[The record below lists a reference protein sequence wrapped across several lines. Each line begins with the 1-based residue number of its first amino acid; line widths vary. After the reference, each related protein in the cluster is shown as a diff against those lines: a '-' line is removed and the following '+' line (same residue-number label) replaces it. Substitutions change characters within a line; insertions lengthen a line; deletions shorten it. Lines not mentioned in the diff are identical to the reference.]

1 VAHPQRRPS
10 VNGRRQTVYNNVCPP
25 LALTY
30 DDVLLVPSRSAVAS
44 RRDVDT
50 STRLTRQLRLN
61 IPIVAANMDT
71 VTEARMARAMAR
83 EGGIGVIHRFMPV
96 EQEAAEVQRVKRP
109 EEAIGGRQLHTIS
122 PHRKV
127 GDAITLMGRHN
138 VNSLLVVGDSDRL
151 LGIITSRDVLF
162 AEDTSQPIDR
172 VMTGGEQLV
181 TAPVGTRLE
190 EARRILHEHRLEKL
204 PLVDNT
210 GHLRGL
216 ITARDVLRL
225 TEHPNAARDAQG
237 RLLVGAAIGAVGDYM
252 ARAEALVAADVDI
265 LVVDI
270 AHGHSEHALRATR
283 EVKDAFP
290 SVQLIAG
297 NVATA
302 EGVRDLS
309 EAGADAIKVGVGPGA
324 ACSTRVVA
332 GVGVP
337 QLTALF
343 DCVATASELD
353 VPIVADGGVR
363 TSGDLTKAL
372 AAGAETVMVGSLL
385 AGTEESPGRTV
396 LRNGVRYKV
405 YRGMAS
411 EGAAESRRQ
420 RESSEDVLDEL
431 AAAVVPEGV
440 EAVVPYRGSL
450 AEVMYQHVGGLR
462 SGMSY
467 LNARCLA
474 ELRSNARFVRMTE
487 AGRAESHPHDLTYV
501 E

>member
-1 VAHPQRRPS
+1 MHDNA
-10 VNGRRQTVYNNVCPP
+10 CPP

-30 DDVLLVPSRSAVAS
+30 DDVLLVPRRSGVAS

-50 STRLTRQLRLN
+50 CTRLTRELRLN
-61 IPIVAANMDT
+61 IPIVSANMDT

-83 EGGIGVIHRFMPV
+83 EGGIGVIHRFMPI

-109 EEAIGGRQLHTIS
+109 EETVGGRHLHTIA
-122 PHRKV
+122 PTRLL
-127 GDAITLMGRHN
+127 GEAITLMGRHN
-138 VNSLLVVGDSDRL
+138 VNSLLVVGETDRL
-151 LGIITSRDVLF
+151 LGIVTSRDVLF
-162 AEDTSQPIDR
+162 AEDPSQPVAQ

-204 PLVDNT
+204 PLVDST

-216 ITARDVLRL
+216 ITARDVLRV
-225 TEHPNAARDAQG
+225 TENPMAARDGQG
-237 RLLVGAAIGAVGDYM
+237 RLLVGAAIGAVGDYLE
-252 ARAEALVAADVDI
+252 RAEALVSAEVDV

-270 AHGHSEHALRATR
+270 AHGHSEHALNATR
-283 EVKDAFP
+283 RVKEAFP
-290 SVQLIAG
+290 QVQLIAG

-302 EGVRDLS
+302 QGTRDLA
-309 EAGADAIKVGVGPGA
+309 EAGADGVKVGVGPGA
-324 ACSTRVVA
+324 ACSTRIVA

-343 DCVATASELD
+343 DCVAAAAELD
-353 VPIVADGGVR
+353 LPIIADGGVR
-363 TSGDLTKAL
+363 SSGDLTKAL

-396 LRNGVRYKV
+396 LRNGGRYKV

-411 EGAAESRRQ
+411 LGASEARRQ
-420 RESSEDVLDEL
+420 RQTSEDLLDEL

-440 EAVVPYRGSL
+440 EAVVQYRGSVADVL
-450 AEVMYQHVGGLR
+450 YQHVGGLR

-467 LNARCLA
+467 LDARNLND
-474 ELRSNARFVRMTE
+474 LRRNARFVRMTD
-487 AGRAESHPHDLTYV
+487 AGRAESEPHDLTFV
-501 E
+501 D

>member
-1 VAHPQRRPS
+1 MYSEAF
-10 VNGRRQTVYNNVCPP
+10 PP

-30 DDVLLVPSRSAVAS
+30 DDVLLVPCRSSVTS

-50 STRLTRQLRLN
+50 STRLTRGLRLN
-61 IPIVAANMDT
+61 IPIVSANMDT

-83 EGGIGVIHRFMPV
+83 EGGIGVIHRFMPI
-96 EQEAAEVQRVKRP
+96 EHEAAEIQRVKRP
-109 EEAIGGRQLHTIS
+109 EEAVGGRHLPTTARTSTI
-122 PHRKV
+122 R
-127 GDAITLMGRHN
+127 DAITLMGCHDANR
-138 VNSLLVVGDSDRL
+138 LLVVGDTDRL
-151 LGIITSRDVLF
+151 LGIVTSRDVLF
-162 AEDTSQPIDR
+162 AEDTAQSVERI
-172 VMTGGEQLV
+172 MTGGEQLV

-190 EARRILHEHRLEKL
+190 QARRILHEHRLEKL
-204 PLVDNT
+204 PLVDAT

-225 TEHPNAARDAQG
+225 TENPNAARDGQG

-252 ARAEALVAADVDI
+252 ERADALVAAEVDV

-270 AHGHSEHALRATR
+270 AHGHSEHALQATR
-283 EVKDAFP
+283 RVKDAFP
-290 SVQLIAG
+290 QVQLIAG
-297 NVATA
+297 NVATRDGA
-302 EGVRDLS
+302 RDLA

-324 ACSTRVVA
+324 ACSTRIVA

-343 DCVATASELD
+343 DCVAAAAELD
-353 VPIVADGGVR
+353 VPVIADGGVR
-363 TSGDLTKAL
+363 NSGDLTKAL
-372 AAGAETVMVGSLL
+372 AAGASTVMIGSLL

-396 LRNGVRYKV
+396 LRNGSRYKV

-411 EGAAESRRQ
+411 LGAAEARRQ
-420 RESSEDVLDEL
+420 RESSEDVLDEV

-450 AEVMYQHVGGLR
+450 SDVLFQQVGGLR

-467 LNARCLA
+467 VNARSLA
-474 ELRSNARFVRMTE
+474 ELRRNARFVRMTD
-487 AGRAESHPHDLTYV
+487 AGRAESNPHDLTFV

>member
-1 VAHPQRRPS
+1 MHEYA
-10 VNGRRQTVYNNVCPP
+10 CPP

-30 DDVLLVPSRSAVAS
+30 DDVLLVPCRSSVAS

-50 STRLTRQLRLN
+50 STRLTRDLRLN

-83 EGGIGVIHRFMPV
+83 EGGIGVIHRFMTI

-109 EEAIGGRQLHTIS
+109 EQAVGGRHLHTIAPTRS
-122 PHRKV
+122 L
-127 GDAITLMGRHN
+127 GEAITLMGRHN
-138 VNSLLVVGDSDRL
+138 VNSLLVVGENERL
-151 LGIITSRDVLF
+151 LGIVTSRDVLF
-162 AEDTSQPIDR
+162 AEDPSQPVERI
-172 VMTGGEQLV
+172 MTGGEHLV

-204 PLVDNT
+204 PLVDDT

-225 TEHPNAARDAQG
+225 TEHPKAARDGQG

-252 ARAEALVAADVDI
+252 ERAQALVDAEVDV

-270 AHGHSEHALRATR
+270 AHGHSEHALIATR
-283 EVKDAFP
+283 SVKDAFP
-290 SVQLIAG
+290 NVQLISG

-302 EGVRDLS
+302 EGTRDLV
-309 EAGADAIKVGVGPGA
+309 EAGADGVKVGVGPGA
-324 ACSTRVVA
+324 ACSTRIVA

-337 QLTALF
+337 QLTAVF
-343 DCVATASELD
+343 DCVAAAAELG
-353 VPIVADGGVR
+353 VPVIADGGVR
-363 TSGDLTKAL
+363 SSGDLTKAL
-372 AAGAETVMVGSLL
+372 AAGAETAMIGSLL

-396 LRNGVRYKV
+396 VRNGARYKV

-411 EGAAESRRQ
+411 QGAADARRQ
-420 RESSEDVLDEL
+420 RETSQDVLDEL
-431 AAAVVPEGV
+431 AASVVPEGV
-440 EAVVPYRGSL
+440 EAVVEYRGSL
-450 AEVMYQHVGGLR
+450 ADVLYQQVGGLR

-467 LNARCLA
+467 LNARSLDD
-474 ELRSNARFVRMTE
+474 LRRNARFVRMTD
-487 AGRAESHPHDLTYV
+487 AGRAESQPHDLRYV
-501 E
+501 D

>member
-1 VAHPQRRPS
+1 MHS
-10 VNGRRQTVYNNVCPP
+10 EGCFP

-30 DDVLLVPSRSAVAS
+30 EDVLLVPCRSAVAS

-50 STRLTRQLRLN
+50 GTRLTRDLRLN
-61 IPIVAANMDT
+61 IPIVSANMDT

-83 EGGIGVIHRFMPV
+83 EGGIGIIHRFMPI
-96 EQEAAEVQRVKRP
+96 EQEAAEIQRVKRP
-109 EEAIGGRQLHTIS
+109 EEAVGGRQLHTIA
-122 PHRKV
+122 PTRTLAEAMK
-127 GDAITLMGRHN
+127 LMGRHN
-138 VNSLLVVGDSDRL
+138 VNSLLVVGEADRL
-151 LGIITSRDVLF
+151 LGIVTSRDVLF
-162 AEDTSQPIDR
+162 AEDPSQPVERI
-172 VMTGGEQLV
+172 MTGGEQLV

-190 EARRILHEHRLEKL
+190 QARRVLHEHRLEKL
-204 PLVDNT
+204 PLVGDT

-225 TEHPNAARDAQG
+225 TEHPNAARDSQG

-252 ARAEALVAADVDI
+252 ERAQALVAAEVDV

-283 EVKDAFP
+283 RVKDAFP
-290 SVQLIAG
+290 DVQLIAG

-302 EGVRDLS
+302 EGTHDLA

-324 ACSTRVVA
+324 ACSTRIVA

-343 DCVATASELD
+343 DCVAAAAELG

-363 TSGDLTKAL
+363 NSGDLTKAL

-396 LRNGVRYKV
+396 LRSGGRFKV

-411 EGAAESRRQ
+411 LGAAEARLQ
-420 RESSEDVLDEL
+420 RETSEDVLDEL

-450 AEVMYQHVGGLR
+450 SDVLYQQVGGLR

-467 LNARCLA
+467 LNARTLP
-474 ELRSNARFVRMTE
+474 ELRANARFVRMTD
-487 AGRAESHPHDLTYV
+487 AGR
-501 E
+501 

>member
-1 VAHPQRRPS
+1 MHE
-10 VNGRRQTVYNNVCPP
+10 NVCPP

-30 DDVLLVPSRSAVAS
+30 DDVLLVPCRSGVRS

-50 STRLTRQLRLN
+50 ATRLTRDLRLK

-71 VTEARMARAMAR
+71 VTEARMARAKAR
-83 EGGIGVIHRFMPV
+83 EGGIGVIHRFMPI
-96 EQEAAEVQRVKRP
+96 EQEVAEVQRVKRP
-109 EEAIGGRQLHTIS
+109 EQTAGGRQLHTIA
-122 PHRKV
+122 PTRTL
-127 GDAITLMGRHN
+127 GEAITLMGRHN
-138 VNSLLVVGDSDRL
+138 VNSLLVVGENERL
-151 LGIITSRDVLF
+151 LGIVTSRDVLF
-162 AEDTSQPIDR
+162 AGDQSQPVER
-172 VMTGGEQLV
+172 LMTGGEQLI
-181 TAPVGTRLE
+181 TAPVETRLE
-190 EARRILHEHRLEKL
+190 EARRILHEHRLENL
-204 PLVDNT
+204 PLVDAAGN
-210 GHLRGL
+210 LRGL

-225 TEHPNAARDAQG
+225 SEHPNAARDSQG

-252 ARAEALVAADVDI
+252 ERAQALVDAEVDV

-283 EVKDAFP
+283 KVKDAFP

-302 EGVRDLS
+302 EGTRDLA
-309 EAGADAIKVGVGPGA
+309 EAGADAVKVGVGPGA
-324 ACSTRVVA
+324 ACSTRIVA

-343 DCVATASELD
+343 DCVPVAAELD
-353 VPIVADGGVR
+353 VPIIADGGVR
-363 TSGDLTKAL
+363 NSGDLTKAL

-396 LRNGVRYKV
+396 MRNGGRYKV

-411 EGAAESRRQ
+411 LGASETRRQ
-420 RESSEDVLDEL
+420 RESSEDLLDEL

-440 EAVVPYRGSL
+440 EAVVEYRGSL
-450 AEVMYQHVGGLR
+450 ADVLYQQVGGLR

-467 LNARCLA
+467 LNARSLA
-474 ELRSNARFVRMTE
+474 ELRRNARFVRMTD
-487 AGRAESHPHDLTYV
+487 AGRAESQPHDVLPTPFS
-501 E
+501 

>member
-1 VAHPQRRPS
+1 MPLPER
-10 VNGRRQTVYNNVCPP
+10 CPP

-30 DDVLLVPSRSAVAS
+30 DDVLLVPCRSAVTS

-50 STRLTRQLRLN
+50 STRLTRELRLN
-61 IPIVAANMDT
+61 IPIIAANMDT

-83 EGGIGVIHRFMPV
+83 EGGIGVIHRFMPI

-138 VNSLLVVGDSDRL
+138 VNSLLVVGDGDRL
-151 LGIITSRDVLF
+151 LGIVTSRDVLF
-162 AEDTSQPIDR
+162 AEDTSHPIDR
-172 VMTGGEQLV
+172 VMTGGDHLV

-204 PLVDNT
+204 PLVDDT

-237 RLLVGAAIGAVGDYM
+237 RLLVGAAIGAVGDFLP
-252 ARAEALVAADVDI
+252 RAEALVAAEVDV

-283 EVKDAFP
+283 EVKRAFP
-290 SVQLIAG
+290 HVQLIAG

-302 EGVRDLS
+302 DGVRDLAD
-309 EAGADAIKVGVGPGA
+309 AGADAIKVGVGPGA
-324 ACSTRVVA
+324 ACSTRIVA

-343 DCVATASELD
+343 DCVAVADELD
-353 VPIVADGGVR
+353 LPIIADGGVR

-372 AAGAETVMVGSLL
+372 AAGAATVMVGSLL

-396 LRNGVRYKV
+396 LRNGMRYKV

-411 EGAAESRRQ
+411 EGASESRRV

-450 AEVMYQHVGGLR
+450 AEVLYQHVGGLR

-467 LNARCLA
+467 LNARCLS
-474 ELRSNARFVRMTE
+474 ELRRNARFVRMTD
-487 AGRAESHPHDLTYV
+487 AGRAESRPHDLTYV

>member
-1 VAHPQRRPS
+1 MYENA
-10 VNGRRQTVYNNVCPP
+10 CPP

-30 DDVLLVPSRSAVAS
+30 DDVLLVPCRSGVTS

-50 STRLTRQLRLN
+50 STRLTRDLRLN
-61 IPIVAANMDT
+61 IPIVSANMDT

-83 EGGIGVIHRFMPV
+83 EGGIGVIHRFMPI

-109 EEAIGGRQLHTIS
+109 EETVGGRHLHTIA
-122 PHRKV
+122 PTRTL
-127 GDAITLMGRHN
+127 GEAIKLMGRHN
-138 VNSLLVVGDSDRL
+138 VNSLLVVGENDRL
-151 LGIITSRDVLF
+151 LGIVTSRDVLF
-162 AEDTSQPIDR
+162 AEDPSQPVERI
-172 VMTGGEQLV
+172 MTGGEHLV

-190 EARRILHEHRLEKL
+190 QARRILHEHRLEKL
-204 PLVDNT
+204 PLVDST

-225 TEHPNAARDAQG
+225 TEHPKAARDSQG

-252 ARAEALVAADVDI
+252 ERAQALVEAEVDV

-283 EVKDAFP
+283 HVKDAFP
-290 SVQLIAG
+290 DVQLIGG
-297 NVATA
+297 NVATG
-302 EGVRDLS
+302 EGTRDLAD
-309 EAGADAIKVGVGPGA
+309 AGADAIKVGVGPGA

-337 QLTALF
+337 QLTAVF
-343 DCVATASELD
+343 DCVAAAAQLGLP
-353 VPIVADGGVR
+353 VIADGGVR
-363 TSGDLTKAL
+363 NSGDLTKAL
-372 AAGAETVMVGSLL
+372 AAGAETAMVGSLL

-396 LRNGVRYKV
+396 LRNGVRFKV

-411 EGAAESRRQ
+411 LGAVEARRQ

-440 EAVVPYRGSL
+440 EAVVDYRGSVADL
-450 AEVMYQHVGGLR
+450 LYQQVGGLR

-467 LNARCLA
+467 LNARTM
-474 ELRSNARFVRMTE
+474 EDLRRNARFVRMSD
-487 AGRAESHPHDLTYV
+487 AGRAESKPHDLRYV
-501 E
+501 D

>member
-1 VAHPQRRPS
+1 MLDNA
-10 VNGRRQTVYNNVCPP
+10 CPP

-30 DDVLLVPSRSAVAS
+30 DDVLLVPCRSGVAS

-50 STRLTRQLRLN
+50 GTRLTRQLRLN

-83 EGGIGVIHRFMPV
+83 EGGIGVIHRFMPI

-109 EEAIGGRQLHTIS
+109 EESVGGRQLHTIA
-122 PHRKV
+122 PMRTV

-138 VNSLLVVGDSDRL
+138 VNSLLVVGENDRL
-151 LGIITSRDVLF
+151 LGIVTSRDVLF
-162 AEDTSQPIDR
+162 AEDPTQPVERI
-172 VMTGGEQLV
+172 MTGGEQLV

-190 EARRILHEHRLEKL
+190 QARRVLHEHRLEKL
-204 PLVDNT
+204 PLVDET

-225 TEHPNAARDAQG
+225 TEHPQAARDSQG

-252 ARAEALVAADVDI
+252 ERAAALVDAGVDV

-270 AHGHSEHALRATR
+270 AHGHSEHALYATR
-283 EVKDAFP
+283 CVKDAFP
-290 SVQLIAG
+290 DVALISG

-302 EGVRDLS
+302 EGARDLIA
-309 EAGADAIKVGVGPGA
+309 AGADAIKVGVGPGA
-324 ACSTRVVA
+324 ACSTRIVA

-343 DCVATASELD
+343 ECVAAASEAD
-353 VPIVADGGVR
+353 VPVIADGGVR

-372 AAGAETVMVGSLL
+372 AAGAETVMVGSVL

-396 LRNGVRYKV
+396 VRNGARYKV

-411 EGAAESRRQ
+411 VGASEARRQ
-420 RESSEDVLDEL
+420 RETSEDVLDEL

-440 EAVVPYRGSL
+440 EAVVQYRGSVADVL
-450 AEVMYQHVGGLR
+450 YQHVGGLR

-467 LNARCLA
+467 LNARTLID
-474 ELRSNARFVRMTE
+474 LRRNARFVRMTD
-487 AGRAESHPHDLTYV
+487 AGRAESQPHDLTFV
-501 E
+501 DN

>member
-1 VAHPQRRPS
+1 MHPEA
-10 VNGRRQTVYNNVCPP
+10 YPP

-30 DDVLLVPSRSAVAS
+30 DDVLLVPCRSGVVS

-50 STRLTRQLRLN
+50 STRLTRDLRLN
-61 IPIVAANMDT
+61 IPVVSANMDT

-83 EGGIGVIHRFMPV
+83 EGGIGIIHRFMPI
-96 EQEAAEVQRVKRP
+96 EQEAAEIQRVKRP
-109 EEAIGGRQLHTIS
+109 EEAVGGRQLHTIAPS
-122 PHRKV
+122 RTV
-127 GDAITLMGRHN
+127 GEAMTLMGRHN
-138 VNSLLVVGDSDRL
+138 VNSLLVVGEGDRL
-151 LGIITSRDVLF
+151 LGIVTSRDVLF
-162 AEDTSQPIDR
+162 AEDPSQSVER
-172 VMTGGEQLV
+172 LMTGGEQLV

-190 EARRILHEHRLEKL
+190 QARRILHEHRLEKL
-204 PLVDNT
+204 PLVDAT

-225 TEHPNAARDAQG
+225 TEHPNAARDSQG
-237 RLLVGAAIGAVGDYM
+237 RLLVGAAIGAVGDYLE
-252 ARAEALVAADVDI
+252 RADALVAAEVDV

-270 AHGHSEHALRATR
+270 AHGHAEHALRATR
-283 EVKDAFP
+283 RVKDAFP
-290 SVQLIAG
+290 DVQLIAG

-302 EGVRDLS
+302 EGARDLA

-324 ACSTRVVA
+324 ACSTRLVA

-343 DCVATASELD
+343 DCVAAMAEMGL
-353 VPIVADGGVR
+353 PIIADGGVR

-372 AAGAETVMVGSLL
+372 AAGAETVMIGSLL

-396 LRNGVRYKV
+396 LRGGGRFKV

-411 EGAAESRRQ
+411 LGAADARRQ
-420 RESSEDVLDEL
+420 RETSEDMLDEL

-440 EAVVPYRGSL
+440 EAVVPFRGSL
-450 AEVMYQHVGGLR
+450 SDVLYQQVGGLR

-467 LNARCLA
+467 LNARTLL
-474 ELRSNARFVRMTE
+474 ELRANARFVRMTD
-487 AGRAESHPHDLTYV
+487 AGRAESRPHDVTYV
-501 E
+501 D

>member
-1 VAHPQRRPS
+1 MHENA
-10 VNGRRQTVYNNVCPP
+10 CPP

-30 DDVLLVPSRSAVAS
+30 DDVLLVPCRSAVAS

-83 EGGIGVIHRFMPV
+83 EGGIGVIHRFMPID
-96 EQEAAEVQRVKRP
+96 QEAAEVQRVKRP
-109 EEAIGGRQLHTIS
+109 EETVGGRHLHTIA
-122 PHRKV
+122 PTRTI
-127 GDAITLMGRHN
+127 GEATTLMGRHN
-138 VNSLLVVGDSDRL
+138 VNSLLVVGENDRL
-151 LGIITSRDVLF
+151 LGIVTSRDVLF
-162 AEDTSQPIDR
+162 AEETSQPVERI
-172 VMTGGEQLV
+172 MTGGEQLV

-204 PLVDNT
+204 PLVDET

-225 TEHPNAARDAQG
+225 SENPLAARDSQG

-252 ARAEALVAADVDI
+252 ERAEALVAAGVDV

-270 AHGHSEHALRATR
+270 AHGHSEHALEATR
-283 EVKDAFP
+283 CVKDAFP
-290 SVQLIAG
+290 SVQLISG

-302 EGVRDLS
+302 EGTRDLIAS
-309 EAGADAIKVGVGPGA
+309 GADAVKVGVGPGA
-324 ACSTRVVA
+324 ACSTRLVA

-343 DCVATASELD
+343 ECVAAARD
-353 VPIVADGGVR
+353 AGVPVIGDGGVR
-363 TSGDLTKAL
+363 NSGDLTKAL

-396 LRNGVRYKV
+396 VRSGGRLKV

-411 EGAAESRRQ
+411 VGAAEARRQ
-420 RESSEDVLDEL
+420 RETSEDVLDEL

-440 EAVVPYRGSL
+440 EAVVQYRGSVADVL
-450 AEVMYQHVGGLR
+450 YQHVGGLR

-474 ELRSNARFVRMTE
+474 ELREHARFVRMTD
-487 AGRAESHPHDLTYV
+487 AGRNESQPHDLTFV
-501 E
+501 D

>member
-1 VAHPQRRPS
+1 VLGTLTR
-10 VNGRRQTVYNNVCPP
+10 VGCIP

-30 DDVLLVPSRSAVAS
+30 EDVLLVPCRSGVAS

-50 STRLTRQLRLN
+50 ATRLTRDLRLN
-61 IPIVAANMDT
+61 IPVVSANMDT

-83 EGGIGVIHRFMPV
+83 EGGIGVIHRFMSI
-96 EQEAAEVQRVKRP
+96 EHEAAEVQRVKRP
-109 EEAIGGRQLHTIS
+109 EEAAGGRQLHTIAPTRTVS
-122 PHRKV
+122 E
-127 GDAITLMGRHN
+127 AMTLMGRHN
-138 VNSLLVVGDSDRL
+138 VNSLLVVGEGDRL
-151 LGIITSRDVLF
+151 LGIVTSRDVLF
-162 AEDTSQPIDR
+162 AEDTAQPVERI
-172 VMTGGEQLV
+172 MTGGEQLV

-190 EARRILHEHRLEKL
+190 QARRVLHEHRLEKL
-204 PLVDNT
+204 PLVDDT

-225 TEHPNAARDAQG
+225 TEHPNAARDGQG

-252 ARAEALVAADVDI
+252 ERADALVAAEVDV

-270 AHGHSEHALRATR
+270 AHGHSEHALQATR
-283 EVKDAFP
+283 RVKDAFP
-290 SVQLIAG
+290 DVQLIAG

-302 EGVRDLS
+302 EGTRDLA

-324 ACSTRVVA
+324 ACSTRIVA

-343 DCVATASELD
+343 DCVAAAADLG
-353 VPIVADGGVR
+353 VPIIADGGVR
-363 TSGDLTKAL
+363 NSGDLTKAL
-372 AAGAETVMVGSLL
+372 AAGAETVMIGSLL

-396 LRNGVRYKV
+396 LRSGGRFKV

-411 EGAAESRRQ
+411 LGAADARRQ
-420 RESSEDVLDEL
+420 RETSEDLLDEL

-440 EAVVPYRGSL
+440 EAVVPFRGSVSDVL
-450 AEVMYQHVGGLR
+450 YQQVGGLR

-467 LNARCLA
+467 LNARTLVD
-474 ELRSNARFVRMTE
+474 LRTNARFVQMTD
-487 AGRAESHPHDLTYV
+487 AGRAESKPHDLTYV
-501 E
+501 D

>member
-1 VAHPQRRPS
+1 MRTSRSALHPA
-10 VNGRRQTVYNNVCPP
+10 PP

-30 DDVLLVPSRSAVAS
+30 EDVLLVPCRSSVAS

-50 STRLTRQLRLN
+50 STRLTRDLRLN
-61 IPIVAANMDT
+61 IPIVSANMDT

-83 EGGIGVIHRFMPV
+83 EGGIGVIHRFMPI

-109 EEAIGGRQLHTIS
+109 EEAVGGRQLHTIA
-122 PHRKV
+122 PTRTV
-127 GDAITLMGRHN
+127 GEAMTLMGRHN
-138 VNSLLVVGDSDRL
+138 VNSLLVVGEGDRL
-151 LGIITSRDVLF
+151 LGIVTSRDVLF
-162 AEDTSQPIDR
+162 AENPSQPVERI
-172 VMTGGEQLV
+172 MTGGEQLV

-190 EARRILHEHRLEKL
+190 QARRILHEHRLEKL
-204 PLVDNT
+204 PLVDET

-225 TEHPNAARDAQG
+225 TEHPNAARDSQG
-237 RLLVGAAIGAVGDYM
+237 RLLVGAAIGAVGDYLE
-252 ARAEALVAADVDI
+252 RAEALVAAEVDV

-283 EVKDAFP
+283 RVKDAFP
-290 SVQLIAG
+290 GVQLIAG

-302 EGVRDLS
+302 EGTRDLA

-324 ACSTRVVA
+324 ACSTRIVA

-343 DCVATASELD
+343 DCVAAAADLG
-353 VPIVADGGVR
+353 VPIIADGGVR
-363 TSGDLTKAL
+363 NSGDLTKAL
-372 AAGAETVMVGSLL
+372 AAGAETVMIGSLL

-396 LRNGVRYKV
+396 LRSGGRFKV

-411 EGAAESRRQ
+411 LGAADARRQ
-420 RESSEDVLDEL
+420 RETNEDLLDEL

-440 EAVVPYRGSL
+440 EAVVPYRGSVSDVL
-450 AEVMYQHVGGLR
+450 YQQVGGLR

-467 LNARCLA
+467 LNARTLVD
-474 ELRSNARFVRMTE
+474 LRANARFVQMTD
-487 AGRAESHPHDLTYV
+487 AGRAESQPHDLTYV
-501 E
+501 D

>member
-1 VAHPQRRPS
+1 MHEIPCPQ
-10 VNGRRQTVYNNVCPP
+10 

-30 DDVLLVPSRSAVAS
+30 DDVLLVPCRSAVAS

-50 STRLTRQLRLN
+50 STRLTRRIRLN
-61 IPIVAANMDT
+61 VPVVAANMDT

-83 EGGIGVIHRFMPV
+83 EGGIGVIHRFMAI

-109 EEAIGGRQLHTIS
+109 EESIGGRQLHTIA
-122 PHRKV
+122 PTRTL
-127 GDAITLMGRHN
+127 GEAITLMGRHN
-138 VNSLLVVGDSDRL
+138 VNSLLVVGENDRL
-151 LGIITSRDVLF
+151 LGIVTSRDVLF
-162 AEDTSQPIDR
+162 AEDPSQPVERI
-172 VMTGGEQLV
+172 MTGGEQLV

-190 EARRILHEHRLEKL
+190 QARRILHEHRLEKL
-204 PLVDNT
+204 PLVDET

-225 TEHPNAARDAQG
+225 TEHPQAARDSQG

-252 ARAEALVAADVDI
+252 ERAQALVSAGVDV

-270 AHGHSEHALRATR
+270 AHGHSEHALHATR
-283 EVKDAFP
+283 CVKDAFP
-290 SVQLIAG
+290 EVELISG

-302 EGVRDLS
+302 EGARDLIAS
-309 EAGADAIKVGVGPGA
+309 GADAIKVGVGPGA

-343 DCVATASELD
+343 DCVAAAAEDD

-372 AAGAETVMVGSLL
+372 AAGAETVMIGSLL

-396 LRNGVRYKV
+396 LRNGARYKV

-411 EGAAESRRQ
+411 LGAAEARRQ

-431 AAAVVPEGV
+431 AASVVPEGV
-440 EAVVPYRGSL
+440 EAVVQYRGSVADVL
-450 AEVMYQHVGGLR
+450 YQHVGGLR

-467 LNARCLA
+467 LNARTL
-474 ELRSNARFVRMTE
+474 EDLRQNARFVRMTD
-487 AGRAESHPHDLTYV
+487 AGRAESEPHDLTFV
-501 E
+501 D

>member
-1 VAHPQRRPS
+1 MHPEA
-10 VNGRRQTVYNNVCPP
+10 YPP

-30 DDVLLVPSRSAVAS
+30 EDVLLVPCRSSVAS

-50 STRLTRQLRLN
+50 STRLTRELRLN
-61 IPIVAANMDT
+61 IPIVSANMDT
-71 VTEARMARAMAR
+71 VTEARMARAIAR
-83 EGGIGVIHRFMPV
+83 EGGIGIIHRFMAIA
-96 EQEAAEVQRVKRP
+96 QEAAEVQRVKRP
-109 EEAIGGRQLHTIS
+109 EEAIGGRHLHTIA
-122 PHRKV
+122 PNRTI
-127 GDAITLMGRHN
+127 AEAMTLMGRHN
-138 VNSLLVVGDSDRL
+138 VNSLLVIDEGERL
-151 LGIITSRDVLF
+151 LGIVTSRDVLF
-162 AEDTSQPIDR
+162 AENPSQR
-172 VMTGGEQLV
+172 VDHIMTGGGELV

-190 EARRILHEHRLEKL
+190 EARRILHERRLEKL
-204 PLVDNT
+204 PLVDET

-225 TEHPNAARDAQG
+225 TEHPNAARDSQG

-252 ARAEALVAADVDI
+252 ERADALVASEVDV

-270 AHGHSEHALRATR
+270 AHGHAEHALRATR
-283 EVKDAFP
+283 RVKDAFP
-290 SVQLIAG
+290 DVQLIAG
-297 NVATA
+297 NVATG
-302 EGVRDLS
+302 EGARDLA

-324 ACSTRVVA
+324 ACSTRIVA

-343 DCVATASELD
+343 DCVAAASELD
-353 VPIVADGGVR
+353 IPIIADGGVR
-363 TSGDLTKAL
+363 HSGDLTKAL
-372 AAGAETVMVGSLL
+372 AAGASTVMIGSLL

-396 LRNGVRYKV
+396 LRSGGRFKV

-411 EGAAESRRQ
+411 VGAAEARRQ
-420 RESSEDVLDEL
+420 RETSEDMLDEL

-450 AEVMYQHVGGLR
+450 ADVLYQQVGGLR

-467 LNARCLA
+467 LNARTLE
-474 ELRSNARFVRMTE
+474 ELRKHARFVRMTD
-487 AGRAESHPHDLTYV
+487 AGRAESQPHDLTYM

>member
-1 VAHPQRRPS
+1 MHENA
-10 VNGRRQTVYNNVCPP
+10 CPP
-25 LALTY
+25 LAMTY
-30 DDVLLVPSRSAVAS
+30 DDVLLVPCRSGVAS

-50 STRLTRQLRLN
+50 STRLTRRLRLN
-61 IPIVAANMDT
+61 VPVIAANMDT

-83 EGGIGVIHRFMPV
+83 EGGIGVIHRFMPI

-109 EEAIGGRQLHTIS
+109 EESVGGRQLHTVAPTRS
-122 PHRKV
+122 V
-127 GDAITLMGRHN
+127 GEAITLMGRHN
-138 VNSLLVVGDSDRL
+138 VNSLLVVGENDRL
-151 LGIITSRDVLF
+151 LGIVTSRDVLF
-162 AEDTSQPIDR
+162 AEDPSQSVERI
-172 VMTGGEQLV
+172 MTGGEHLV

-190 EARRILHEHRLEKL
+190 QARRILHEHRLEKL
-204 PLVDNT
+204 PLVDDT

-225 TEHPNAARDAQG
+225 TEHPEAARDSQG
-237 RLLVGAAIGAVGDYM
+237 RLVVGAAIGAVGDYM
-252 ARAEALVAADVDI
+252 ERAAALVEAGVDV

-283 EVKDAFP
+283 CVKDAFP
-290 SVQLIAG
+290 RVELISG

-302 EGVRDLS
+302 AGTRDLIQ
-309 EAGADAIKVGVGPGA
+309 AGADAIKVGVGPGA
-324 ACSTRVVA
+324 ACSTRIVA

-337 QLTALF
+337 QLTALL
-343 DCVATASELD
+343 DCVAAAAEAD

-363 TSGDLTKAL
+363 TSGDFTKAL

-396 LRNGVRYKV
+396 VRNGGRYKV

-411 EGAAESRRQ
+411 VGAAEARRQ

-431 AAAVVPEGV
+431 AASVVPEGV
-440 EAVVPYRGSL
+440 EAVVQYRGSVADVL
-450 AEVMYQHVGGLR
+450 YQHVGGLR

-467 LNARCLA
+467 LNARTLA
-474 ELRSNARFVRMTE
+474 DLRRNARFVRMTD
-487 AGRAESHPHDLTYV
+487 AGRAESQPHDLTYV

>member
-1 VAHPQRRPS
+1 MYENA
-10 VNGRRQTVYNNVCPP
+10 CPP

-30 DDVLLVPSRSAVAS
+30 DDVLLVPCRSGVTS

-50 STRLTRQLRLN
+50 STRLTRDLRLN
-61 IPIVAANMDT
+61 IPIVSANMDT

-83 EGGIGVIHRFMPV
+83 EGGIGVIHRFMPI

-109 EEAIGGRQLHTIS
+109 EETVGGRHLHTIA
-122 PHRKV
+122 PTRTL
-127 GDAITLMGRHN
+127 GEAIKLMGRHN
-138 VNSLLVVGDSDRL
+138 VNSLLVVGENDRL
-151 LGIITSRDVLF
+151 LGIVTSRDVLF
-162 AEDTSQPIDR
+162 AEDPSQPVERI
-172 VMTGGEQLV
+172 MTGGEHLV

-190 EARRILHEHRLEKL
+190 QARRILHEHRLEKL
-204 PLVDNT
+204 PLVDST

-225 TEHPNAARDAQG
+225 TEHPKAARDSQG

-252 ARAEALVAADVDI
+252 ERAQALVEAEVDV

-283 EVKDAFP
+283 HVKDAFP
-290 SVQLIAG
+290 EVQLIGG
-297 NVATA
+297 NVATG
-302 EGVRDLS
+302 EGTRDLAD
-309 EAGADAIKVGVGPGA
+309 AGADAIKVGVGPGA

-337 QLTALF
+337 QLTAVF
-343 DCVATASELD
+343 DCVAAAAQLGLP
-353 VPIVADGGVR
+353 VIADGGVR
-363 TSGDLTKAL
+363 NSGDLTKAL
-372 AAGAETVMVGSLL
+372 AAGAETAMVGSLL

-396 LRNGVRYKV
+396 LRNGVRFKV

-411 EGAAESRRQ
+411 LGAVEARRQ

-440 EAVVPYRGSL
+440 EAVVDYRGSVADL
-450 AEVMYQHVGGLR
+450 LYQQVGGLR

-467 LNARCLA
+467 LNARTM
-474 ELRSNARFVRMTE
+474 EDLRRNARFVRMSD
-487 AGRAESHPHDLTYV
+487 AGRAESKPHDLRYV
-501 E
+501 D

>member
-1 VAHPQRRPS
+1 MYENA
-10 VNGRRQTVYNNVCPP
+10 CPP

-30 DDVLLVPSRSAVAS
+30 DDVLLVPCRSAIAS

-50 STRLTRQLRLN
+50 ATRLTRELRLT
-61 IPIVAANMDT
+61 IPIIAANMDT

-83 EGGIGVIHRFMPV
+83 EGGLGVIHRFMPI

-109 EEAIGGRQLHTIS
+109 EEAIGGRLLHTVA
-122 PHRKV
+122 PTRTV
-127 GDAITLMGRHN
+127 GEAITLMGRHN
-138 VNSLLVVGDSDRL
+138 VNSLLVVGDNDRL
-151 LGIITSRDVLF
+151 LGIVTSRDVLF
-162 AEDTSQPIDR
+162 AEDPLQSVAQI
-172 VMTGGEQLV
+172 MTGGEQLV

-190 EARRILHEHRLEKL
+190 QARRILHEHRLEKL
-204 PLVDNT
+204 PLVDDT

-225 TEHPNAARDAQG
+225 TEHPDAARDSQG

-252 ARAEALVAADVDI
+252 ERAQALVAAGVDV

-283 EVKDAFP
+283 CVKDAFP
-290 SVQLIAG
+290 SVQLISG

-302 EGVRDLS
+302 EGTRDLV

-343 DCVATASELD
+343 DCVAVAREAD
-353 VPIVADGGVR
+353 VPVIADGGVR
-363 TSGDLTKAL
+363 SSGDLTKAL
-372 AAGAETVMVGSLL
+372 AAGAESVMIGSLL

-396 LRNGVRYKV
+396 VRQGGRYKV

-411 EGAAESRRQ
+411 VGAAEARRQ
-420 RESSEDVLDEL
+420 RETSEDVLDEL

-440 EAVVPYRGSL
+440 EAVVQYRGSVADVL
-450 AEVMYQHVGGLR
+450 YQHVGGLR

-467 LNARCLA
+467 LNARTLGD
-474 ELRSNARFVRMTE
+474 LRRNARFVRMTD
-487 AGRAESHPHDLTYV
+487 AGRAESTPHDLTYV
-501 E
+501 D

>member
-1 VAHPQRRPS
+1 
-10 VNGRRQTVYNNVCPP
+10 
-25 LALTY
+25 
-30 DDVLLVPSRSAVAS
+30 
-44 RRDVDT
+44 
-50 STRLTRQLRLN
+50 
-61 IPIVAANMDT
+61 
-71 VTEARMARAMAR
+71 
-83 EGGIGVIHRFMPV
+83 
-96 EQEAAEVQRVKRP
+96 
-109 EEAIGGRQLHTIS
+109 
-122 PHRKV
+122 
-127 GDAITLMGRHN
+127 
-138 VNSLLVVGDSDRL
+138 
-151 LGIITSRDVLF
+151 
-162 AEDTSQPIDR
+162 
-172 VMTGGEQLV
+172 MTGGDQLV

-190 EARRILHEHRLEKL
+190 QARRILHEHRLEKL
-204 PLVDNT
+204 PLVDDS

-225 TEHPNAARDAQG
+225 TEHPRAARDGQG

-252 ARAEALVAADVDI
+252 ERAEALVAAEVDV

-270 AHGHSEHALRATR
+270 AHGHSEHALNATR
-283 EVKDAFP
+283 RVKQAFP
-290 SVQLIAG
+290 DVQLISG
-297 NVATA
+297 NVATGD
-302 EGVRDLS
+302 GVRDLA

-324 ACSTRVVA
+324 ACSTRIVA

-343 DCVATASELD
+343 DCVAAAVEYDL
-353 VPIVADGGVR
+353 PIIADGGVR

-396 LRNGVRYKV
+396 VRGGARYKV

-411 EGAAESRRQ
+411 AGAAETRRQ

-440 EAVVPYRGSL
+440 EAVVPFRGTLS
-450 AEVMYQHVGGLR
+450 EVLYQHVGGLR

-467 LNARCLA
+467 LNARSLP
-474 ELRSNARFVRMTE
+474 ELRHNARFVRMSD
-487 AGRAESHPHDLTYV
+487 AGRAESRPHDLTYV

>member
-1 VAHPQRRPS
+1 MHDIA
-10 VNGRRQTVYNNVCPP
+10 CPP

-30 DDVLLVPSRSAVAS
+30 DDVLLVPCRSAITS

-50 STRLTRQLRLN
+50 STRLTRDLRLN
-61 IPIVAANMDT
+61 LPIVSANMDT

-83 EGGIGVIHRFMPV
+83 EGGIGVIHRFMPI

-109 EEAIGGRQLHTIS
+109 EEMVGGRHLHTIA
-122 PHRKV
+122 PGRTL
-127 GDAITLMGRHN
+127 GEAITLMGRHN
-138 VNSLLVVGDSDRL
+138 VNSLLVVGEEDRL
-151 LGIITSRDVLF
+151 LGIVTSRDVLF
-162 AEDTSQPIDR
+162 AEDPSQPVER
-172 VMTGGEQLV
+172 LMTGGEQLV

-204 PLVDNT
+204 PLVDAT

-225 TEHPNAARDAQG
+225 TEHPMAARDSQG
-237 RLLVGAAIGAVGDYM
+237 RLLVGAAIGAVGDYLE
-252 ARAEALVAADVDI
+252 RADALVAAEVDV

-270 AHGHSEHALRATR
+270 AHGHSEHALLATR
-283 EVKDAFP
+283 RVKEAFP
-290 SVQLIAG
+290 HVQLIAG

-302 EGVRDLS
+302 EGTRDIA
-309 EAGADAIKVGVGPGA
+309 EAGADAVKVGVGPGA
-324 ACSTRVVA
+324 ACSTRIVA

-343 DCVATASELD
+343 DCVAAAAELD
-353 VPIVADGGVR
+353 VPIIADGGIR
-363 TSGDLTKAL
+363 SSGDLAKAL
-372 AAGAETVMVGSLL
+372 AAGAETVMIGSLL

-396 LRNGVRYKV
+396 LRGGGRFKV

-411 EGAAESRRQ
+411 VGAAEARRQ

-440 EAVVPYRGSL
+440 EAVVQYRGSL
-450 AEVMYQHVGGLR
+450 ADVLYQQVGGLR

-467 LNARCLA
+467 LNARTLE
-474 ELRSNARFVRMTE
+474 ELRHNARFVRMTD
-487 AGRAESHPHDLTYV
+487 AGRAESQPHDLTYV

>member
-1 VAHPQRRPS
+1 
-10 VNGRRQTVYNNVCPP
+10 
-25 LALTY
+25 
-30 DDVLLVPSRSAVAS
+30 
-44 RRDVDT
+44 
-50 STRLTRQLRLN
+50 
-61 IPIVAANMDT
+61 
-71 VTEARMARAMAR
+71 
-83 EGGIGVIHRFMPV
+83 
-96 EQEAAEVQRVKRP
+96 
-109 EEAIGGRQLHTIS
+109 
-122 PHRKV
+122 
-127 GDAITLMGRHN
+127 
-138 VNSLLVVGDSDRL
+138 
-151 LGIITSRDVLF
+151 
-162 AEDTSQPIDR
+162 
-172 VMTGGEQLV
+172 MTGGEQLV

-204 PLVDNT
+204 PLVDST

-225 TEHPNAARDAQG
+225 TEHPKAARDGQG

-252 ARAEALVAADVDI
+252 ERAEALVAADVDV

-270 AHGHSEHALRATR
+270 AHGHSEHALGATR
-283 EVKDAFP
+283 RVKEAFP
-290 SVQLIAG
+290 HVQLIAG

-302 EGVRDLS
+302 DGTRDLAD
-309 EAGADAIKVGVGPGA
+309 AGADAIKVGVGPGA
-324 ACSTRVVA
+324 ACSTRIVA

-343 DCVATASELD
+343 ECVRAAAELD
-353 VPIVADGGVR
+353 LPVVADGGVR
-363 TSGDLTKAL
+363 NSGDLTKAL

-396 LRNGVRYKV
+396 LRNGGRYKV

-411 EGAAESRRQ
+411 LGAAEARRQ

-440 EAVVPYRGSL
+440 EAVVQFRGSVS
-450 AEVMYQHVGGLR
+450 EVLYQHVGGLR

-467 LNARCLA
+467 LNARNLR
-474 ELRSNARFVRMTE
+474 ELRAHARFVRMTD
-487 AGRAESHPHDLTYV
+487 AGRAESQPHDLAYV

>member
-1 VAHPQRRPS
+1 VS
-10 VNGRRQTVYNNVCPP
+10 CLP

-30 DDVLLVPSRSAVAS
+30 EDVLLVPCRSSVAS

-50 STRLTRQLRLN
+50 GTRLTRDLRLN
-61 IPIVAANMDT
+61 IPVVSANMDT

-83 EGGIGVIHRFMPV
+83 EGGIGVIHRFMPI

-109 EEAIGGRQLHTIS
+109 EEAAGGRQLHTIA
-122 PHRKV
+122 PTRTV
-127 GDAITLMGRHN
+127 GEAMTLMGRHN
-138 VNSLLVVGDSDRL
+138 VNSLLVVGDGDRL
-151 LGIITSRDVLF
+151 LGIVTSRDVLF
-162 AEDTSQPIDR
+162 AEDPTQPVERI
-172 VMTGGEQLV
+172 MTGGEQLV

-190 EARRILHEHRLEKL
+190 QARRILHEHRLEKL
-204 PLVDNT
+204 PLVDGT

-225 TEHPNAARDAQG
+225 TEHPNAARDSQG

-252 ARAEALVAADVDI
+252 ERAEALVAAEVDV

-283 EVKDAFP
+283 RVKDAF
-290 SVQLIAG
+290 SRVQLIAG

-302 EGVRDLS
+302 EGTRDLAA
-309 EAGADAIKVGVGPGA
+309 AGADAIKVGVGPGA
-324 ACSTRVVA
+324 ACSTRQVA

-343 DCVATASELD
+343 DCVAAAADLD
-353 VPIVADGGVR
+353 VPIIADGGVR
-363 TSGDLTKAL
+363 NSGDLTKAL
-372 AAGAETVMVGSLL
+372 AAGAETVMIGSLL

-396 LRNGVRYKV
+396 LRSGGRFKV

-411 EGAAESRRQ
+411 LGAADARRQ
-420 RESSEDVLDEL
+420 RETSEDMLDEL

-440 EAVVPYRGSL
+440 EAVVPYRGSVSDVL
-450 AEVMYQHVGGLR
+450 YQQVGGLR

-467 LNARCLA
+467 LNARTLVD
-474 ELRSNARFVRMTE
+474 LRANARFVQMTD
-487 AGRAESHPHDLTYV
+487 AGRAESNPHDLTYV

>member
-1 VAHPQRRPS
+1 MHENA
-10 VNGRRQTVYNNVCPP
+10 CPP

-30 DDVLLVPSRSAVAS
+30 DDVLLVPCRSSVVS

-50 STRLTRQLRLN
+50 SARLTRDLRLN

-83 EGGIGVIHRFMPV
+83 EGGIGVIHRFMPI

-109 EEAIGGRQLHTIS
+109 EETVGGRYLHTIAPTRS
-122 PHRKV
+122 V

-138 VNSLLVVGDSDRL
+138 VNSLLVVGDNDRL
-151 LGIITSRDVLF
+151 LGIVTSRDVLF
-162 AEDTSQPIDR
+162 ADDPSQPVERI
-172 VMTGGEQLV
+172 MTGGEQLV

-190 EARRILHEHRLEKL
+190 QARRILHEHRLEKL
-204 PLVDNT
+204 PLVDTT
-210 GHLRGL
+210 GNLRGL

-225 TEHPNAARDAQG
+225 SEHPKAARDSQG

-252 ARAEALVAADVDI
+252 ERAQALVDSEVDV

-270 AHGHSEHALRATR
+270 AHGHSEHALAATR
-283 EVKDAFP
+283 HVKGAFP
-290 SVQLIAG
+290 DIQLIAG

-302 EGVRDLS
+302 EGARDLGK
-309 EAGADAIKVGVGPGA
+309 AGADAIKVGVGPGA
-324 ACSTRVVA
+324 ACSTRIVA

-337 QLTALF
+337 QITALF
-343 DCVATASELD
+343 DCVAAAADLRLP
-353 VPIVADGGVR
+353 VIADGGVR
-363 TSGDLTKAL
+363 NSGDLTKAL

-385 AGTEESPGRTV
+385 AGTEESPGRSV
-396 LRNGVRYKV
+396 LRNGGRYKV

-411 EGAAESRRQ
+411 LGAAEARVQ
-420 RESSEDVLDEL
+420 RETSEDVLDEL

-450 AEVMYQHVGGLR
+450 SDVLYQQVGGLC

-467 LNARCLA
+467 LNARTLP
-474 ELRSNARFVRMTE
+474 ELRANARFVRMTD
-487 AGRAESHPHDLTYV
+487 AGRAESKPHDLTYV

>member
-1 VAHPQRRPS
+1 MEM
-10 VNGRRQTVYNNVCPP
+10 P

-30 DDVLLVPSRSAVAS
+30 DDVLLVPCRSSVAS

-50 STRLTRQLRLN
+50 HTRLTRELRLN
-61 IPIVAANMDT
+61 VPIVAANMDT

-83 EGGIGVIHRFMPV
+83 EGGIGVIHRFMHI

-109 EEAIGGRQLHTIS
+109 EEAVGGRQLHTIA
-122 PHRKV
+122 PTRTV

-138 VNSLLVVGDSDRL
+138 VNSLLVVGDGERL
-151 LGIITSRDVLF
+151 LGIVTSRDVLF
-162 AEDTSQPIDR
+162 AEDPSQA
-172 VMTGGEQLV
+172 VSQLMTGGDHLV

-190 EARRILHEHRLEKL
+190 DARRILHEHRLEKL
-204 PLVDNT
+204 PLVDE
-210 GHLRGL
+210 GGYLRGL
-216 ITARDVLRL
+216 ITARDVMRL
-225 TEHPNAARDAQG
+225 TEHPTAARDVQG
-237 RLLVGAAIGAVGDYM
+237 RLLVGAAIGAVGDYLE
-252 ARAEALVAADVDI
+252 RAEALIAADVDV

-270 AHGHSEHALRATR
+270 AHGHSEHALQATR
-283 EVKDAFP
+283 RVKDAFP
-290 SVQLIAG
+290 HVQLIAG

-302 EGVRDLS
+302 EGVCDLAD
-309 EAGADAIKVGVGPGA
+309 AGADAIKVGVGPGA
-324 ACSTRVVA
+324 ACSTRIVA

-343 DCVATASELD
+343 ECVRAAAALD
-353 VPIVADGGVR
+353 LPIVADGGVR

-372 AAGAETVMVGSLL
+372 AAGAETVMIGSLL

-396 LRNGVRYKV
+396 MRGGARYKV

-411 EGAAESRRQ
+411 LGAAESRRQ

-431 AAAVVPEGV
+431 AASVVPEGV
-440 EAVVPYRGSL
+440 EAVVPYRGSVTDVL
-450 AEVMYQHVGGLR
+450 YQHVGGLR

-474 ELRSNARFVRMTE
+474 ELRTNARFVRMTE
-487 AGRAESHPHDLTYV
+487 AGRAESRPHDLTYV
-501 E
+501 D